1 MIKCRPPCDGDAKVS
16 APYKKINPDTTHVM
30 QQHFLRMDIGST
42 ERCATPSTLQS
53 HCVSLPCRISCLQK
67 AGQTM
72 KIRDLKLLPTRVGR
86 RHQLIIKI
94 ETDEGI
100 SGWGES
106 GLIGRE
112 LAVMGALRHYRELIV
127 GKNPFDIG
135 AIWQDLY
142 RSQYFEGGRV
152 LAAAISAIDIAL
164 HDIKGKA
171 LGVPVYQLL
180 GGKHREWVPLFAT
193 THAPMGPKL
202 LEDAALLIG
211 QGWNTI
217 RTTMHSP
224 HELNEAGENVYEPWE
239 SIGPT
244 AHWLNK
250 LREALGS
257 LAVIGIDYHHRL
269 SVAEA
274 ASFCQK
280 LGRETLDFLEEPI
293 RDENPEAYEALRRM
307 THVPFAIGEEFS
319 SKWQFLPYIER
330 GITNYARVDVCNV
343 GGLTEAM
350 KVAGWAEAHYIDLMP
365 HNPLGPI
372 CTAATAH
379 LAAAVPNFA
388 SLEIRQSPTEQSGF
402 YDERLFP
409 VQHERV
415 GPRLI
420 ISDRPGLGVE
430 FDEHA
435 GAHEEFVP
443 DLRLERTR
451 YMRRRDGSLTN
462 W

>member
-1 MIKCRPPCDGDAKVS
+1 MPPDS
-16 APYKKINPDTTHVM
+16 SPSP
-30 QQHFLRMDIGST
+30 
-42 ERCATPSTLQS
+42 ATPCPRPDIVHGIWRAT
-53 HCVSLPCRISCLQK
+53 
-67 AGQTM
+67 AGIFRSGDRQTVPRQGALM
-72 KIRDLKLLPTRVGR
+72 KIRDLKLYPTMVGR

-100 SGWGES
+100 HGWGES
-106 GLIGRE
+106 GLSGRE
-112 LAVMGALRHYRELIV
+112 LAVMGALRHYRELII
-127 GKNPFDIG
+127 GRNPFDIG

-152 LAAAISAIDIAL
+152 LTAAIAAIDIAL

-180 GGKHREWVPLFAT
+180 GGKHRDWVPLFAT
-193 THAPMGPKL
+193 TGAPMGPKL
-202 LEDAALLIG
+202 IEDAELLISE
-211 QGWNTI
+211 GWNVI
-217 RTTMHSP
+217 RTWMHAP
-224 HELNEAGENVYEPWE
+224 GEQRENGDPVYEPWE

-250 LREALGS
+250 LREAVGDR
-257 LAVIGIDYHHRL
+257 AVLGIDYHHRL

-280 LGRETLDFLEEPI
+280 LGRDTLDFLEEPI
-293 RDENPEAYEALRRM
+293 RDETPEAYEALRRM

-330 GITNYARVDVCNV
+330 GITNYARIDVCNV

-372 CTAATAH
+372 CSAVTAH

-388 SLEIRQSPTEQSGF
+388 WMEIRQSPTEQLGF

-409 VQHERV
+409 VQPV
-415 GPRLI
+415 QQGPRLI
-420 ISDRPGLGVE
+420 VPTVPGLGVE
-430 FDEHA
+430 FDEKAAEHPEFQPRA
-435 GAHEEFVP
+435 G
-443 DLRLERTR
+443 RLL
-451 YMRRRDGSLTN
+451 RRRDGSVTN
-462 W
+462 S